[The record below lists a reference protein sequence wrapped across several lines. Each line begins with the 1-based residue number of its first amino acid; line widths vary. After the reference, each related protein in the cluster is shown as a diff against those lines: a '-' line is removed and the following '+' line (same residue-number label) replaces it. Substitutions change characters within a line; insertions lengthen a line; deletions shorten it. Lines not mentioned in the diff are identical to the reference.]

1 MVQRR
6 FRRPAPSL
14 GRLPRA
20 VSKQERLLIPQLLD
34 LLRSGALTSL
44 LSNVATPAISNSTQA
59 TSAVTPPSFKKQNAP
74 KPTPVAPQNAG
85 WTEVKN
91 TRNPPDS
98 KHDNLLQEGWSVPVK
113 TSIADLHIGECGV
126 CLVSTSQARKAL
138 PELKSEKALAVL
150 SPMVINGI
158 GEEIHVMVEDAS
170 GRWHVRR
177 RFLLQ
182 LGAENHLF
190 ERCAQK
196 DVCSRHSKSCVELC
210 RMPHRGGSLDA
221 CINERAGIN
230 KTVSSNASKVSFL
243 DVRPPTRVAGA
254 PDMLQV
260 IVFLP
265 SSAWIQVLR
274 ASGTDGVFVRPFFE
288 NDQDKNLYRVVPMP
302 SSSSLAASIRQA
314 QFFGE
319 TAFGVMP
326 YANGY
331 GIRVKSEDFENV
343 LLQIHPEDADQFLG
357 KKLEISGL
365 PLAMGKE
372 SLQSFFGNWRVRPL
386 YTFRQGFQRT
396 LIIRSTQEP
405 TEKFVAHD
413 FGVAVIK
420 EATQRRTPPSME
432 RFRAPRPDH
441 TVSPAARAAK
451 PMHAPKSWVSVV
463 VGDSGGAK
471 AGVTKPA
478 VGEGVVPAVAAAS
491 RQAVSMPVPVAST
504 SAVRPLQSAPPIPQ
518 TAPNSD
524 DLMQVMAAA
533 IEAALKPMRQQL
545 EATIVPMQRT
555 LESLQA
561 EFISF
566 REFQGVD
573 DDDMPDAVAAAL
585 REPKRP
591 GDADRVQTRATKLR
605 ISGQAA

>member
-1 MVQRR
+1 M
-6 FRRPAPSL
+6 
-14 GRLPRA
+14 
-20 VSKQERLLIPQLLD
+20 
-34 LLRSGALTSL
+34 
-44 LSNVATPAISNSTQA
+44 
-59 TSAVTPPSFKKQNAP
+59 
-74 KPTPVAPQNAG
+74 
-85 WTEVKN
+85 
-91 TRNPPDS
+91 
-98 KHDNLLQEGWSVPVK
+98 
-113 TSIADLHIGECGV
+113 
-126 CLVSTSQARKAL
+126 
-138 PELKSEKALAVL
+138 
-150 SPMVINGI
+150 
-158 GEEIHVMVEDAS
+158 
-170 GRWHVRR
+170 
-177 RFLLQ
+177 
-182 LGAENHLF
+182 
-190 ERCAQK
+190 
-196 DVCSRHSKSCVELC
+196 
-210 RMPHRGGSLDA
+210 
-221 CINERAGIN
+221 
-230 KTVSSNASKVSFL
+230 
-243 DVRPPTRVAGA
+243 
-254 PDMLQV
+254 
-260 IVFLP
+260 
-265 SSAWIQVLR
+265 
-274 ASGTDGVFVRPFFE
+274 
-288 NDQDKNLYRVVPMP
+288 
-302 SSSSLAASIRQA
+302 
-314 QFFGE
+314 
-319 TAFGVMP
+319 
-326 YANGY
+326 
-331 GIRVKSEDFENV
+331 
-343 LLQIHPEDADQFLG
+343 
-357 KKLEISGL
+357 
-365 PLAMGKE
+365 
-372 SLQSFFGNWRVRPL
+372 

-420 EATQRRTPPSME
+420 EATQRRPPPSME

>member
-1 MVQRR
+1 M
-6 FRRPAPSL
+6 L
-14 GRLPRA
+14 
-20 VSKQERLLIPQLLD
+20 
-34 LLRSGALTSL
+34 
-44 LSNVATPAISNSTQA
+44 
-59 TSAVTPPSFKKQNAP
+59 
-74 KPTPVAPQNAG
+74 
-85 WTEVKN
+85 
-91 TRNPPDS
+91 
-98 KHDNLLQEGWSVPVK
+98 
-113 TSIADLHIGECGV
+113 
-126 CLVSTSQARKAL
+126 
-138 PELKSEKALAVL
+138 
-150 SPMVINGI
+150 INGI

-182 LGAENHLF
+182 LGAEKVTYLSDAPKKTFVPDTVKVVLSYAKCHTEAEAWTLASTN
-190 ERCAQK
+190 AQALTK
-196 DVCSRHSKSCVELC
+196 QWLQMV
-210 RMPHRGGSLDA
+210 A
-221 CINERAGIN
+221 
-230 KTVSSNASKVSFL
+230 KVNFL
-243 DVRPPTRVAGA
+243 DVRPPTRGAGA

-357 KKLEISGL
+357 KKWEISGL

-420 EATQRRTPPSME
+420 EATQRRPPPSME

-504 SAVRPLQSAPPIPQ
+504 SAVWPFQSAPPIPQ